1 MADQRR
7 FTVVLEPEE
16 DGGYSVHCPTLP
28 GCVSQGD
35 TREGALESIQEAIL
49 LVLEV
54 MEQDQSPVPVETPE
68 VITEEIRQI
77 LRAREEDGLP
87 LTVETV
93 QLELP
98 AEVPRLPAVSGR
110 EAVSALERAGWH
122 VTRQSGSHIILTRA
136 GTPVT
141 LSVPNHRVVS
151 RGTLRS
157 LIRKSG
163 LTVDEFAAL
172 LGG

>member
-35 TREGALESIQEAIL
+35 TRAGALENIQEAIL

-54 MEQDQSPVPVETPE
+54 MEEDESPVPVETPE
-68 VITEEIRQI
+68 VITEEIRQT

-87 LTVETV
+87 LTVQTV
-93 QLELP
+93 QVELP
-98 AEVPRLPAVSGR
+98 TEVPV
-110 EAVSALERAGWH
+110 
-122 VTRQSGSHIILTRA
+122 
-136 GTPVT
+136 
-141 LSVPNHRVVS
+141 
-151 RGTLRS
+151 
-157 LIRKSG
+157 
-163 LTVDEFAAL
+163 
-172 LGG
+172 

>member
-35 TREGALESIQEAIL
+35 TREEALENIQEAIL

-54 MEQDQSPVPVETPE
+54 MEEDKSPVPVERPE

-77 LRAREEDGLP
+77 LRMRQDDGLP

-93 QLELP
+93 QVELST
-98 AEVPRLPAVSGR
+98 EVAV
-110 EAVSALERAGWH
+110 
-122 VTRQSGSHIILTRA
+122 
-136 GTPVT
+136 
-141 LSVPNHRVVS
+141 
-151 RGTLRS
+151 
-157 LIRKSG
+157 
-163 LTVDEFAAL
+163 
-172 LGG
+172 